1 LQQVATG
8 SRRAVGVPTAPWPGR
23 PVLTLTP
30 APPRP
35 SRRPAPRAGL
45 RPRHAVLA
53 AVAGAALFAA
63 LYHGVGTRPWH
74 RADVNIK
81 SLALAAGF
89 SVDEVTVAGNVQTP
103 AKAIFDALDL
113 PNIET
118 QLDLDTRAVKL
129 RVERLPWIA
138 TATVTRV
145 LPNGLAVEVQERT
158 PAVVWQDAGREWLV
172 DRSSRILGP
181 NPAGDRA
188 TLPRIS
194 GLGAAEAAAALLD
207 ALAASPAVAARLE
220 LAERVSGRRWTLHL
234 SGGTKLLLPADGI
247 ARALALATE
256 GQPGRRLVDR
266 AATTV
271 DLRSQNRIFIGA
283 GG

>member
-1 LQQVATG
+1 MQQVATG
-8 SRRAVGVPTAPWPGR
+8 SRRAVGVPPAPWPGR
-23 PVLTLTP
+23 PVLTHAP

-35 SRRPAPRAGL
+35 NRRPAPHDGPRS
-45 RPRHAVLA
+45 RHAVLA
-53 AVAGAALFAA
+53 ALVGGVLFAVV
-63 LYHGVGTRPWH
+63 YHGIGTRPW
-74 RADVNIK
+74 RQADIDVRR
-81 SLALAAGF
+81 LVLAAGL

-118 QLDLDTRAVKL
+118 QLDLDTRAV
-129 RVERLPWIA
+129 RQRIERLPWIA

-145 LPNGLAVEVQERT
+145 LPNGLAIEVQERT

-194 GLGAAEAAAALLD
+194 GLGAAEAAAPLLD
-207 ALAASPAVAARLE
+207 ALAATPAVAARLE
-220 LAERVSGRRWTLHL
+220 LAERVSGRRWTLQL
-234 SGGTKLLLPADGI
+234 SGGTRLLLPADGL

-256 GQPGRRLVDR
+256 GPPGRRLVDR

-271 DLRSQNRIFIGA
+271 DLRSQTRIFIGA

>member
-1 LQQVATG
+1 M
-8 SRRAVGVPTAPWPGR
+8 PTAPWPGR
-23 PVLTLTP
+23 PVLTHTP

-35 SRRPAPRAGL
+35 SRRPARRAGL

-53 AVAGAALFAA
+53 ALAGAAVFAA
-63 LYHGVGTRPWH
+63 LYHGVGTRTWH

-81 SLALAAGF
+81 SLALAAGL

-118 QLDLDTRAVKL
+118 QLELDTSAV
-129 RVERLPWIA
+129 RHRIERLPWIA
-138 TATVTRV
+138 SATVTRV
-145 LPNGLAVEVQERT
+145 LPNGLAIEVQERT

-172 DRSSRILGP
+172 DRSARILGP

-188 TLPRIS
+188 TLPRVS
-194 GLGAAEAAAALLD
+194 GLGGAEAAAPLLD
-207 ALAASPAVAARLE
+207 ALAAAPAVAARLE

-234 SGGTKLLLPADGI
+234 SGGTKLLLPAEGL

-271 DLRSQNRIFIGA
+271 DLRSPTRIFIGA